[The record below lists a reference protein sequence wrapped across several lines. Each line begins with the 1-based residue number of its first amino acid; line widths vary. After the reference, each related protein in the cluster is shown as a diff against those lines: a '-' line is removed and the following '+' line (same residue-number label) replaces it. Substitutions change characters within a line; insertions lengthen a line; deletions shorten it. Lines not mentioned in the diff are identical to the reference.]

1 MSNSTPLRVAFLG
14 SGAFGLP
21 TLRAMRERFEIPLVV
36 SQPDRP
42 AGRGRETTP
51 TPISAEVKNLGA
63 DAPRL
68 LKVEDV
74 NAPEVFH
81 AFEEAAPDAL
91 LVIAFGQKLGP
102 ELLKWFAINLHASLL
117 PRWRGAAPINRA
129 IMAGDS
135 TTGVSVISLASRM
148 DAGDLHAQR
157 SMAIEPEETAGE
169 LHDRLAEL
177 GVEPVKEVLE
187 RYESG
192 SVECTGQEECNAIN
206 APKLSKREATVRFNQ
221 PADLV
226 RARVHGLN
234 PWPGCDVLVG
244 GEMLRLRRLKSE
256 AAPASK
262 SKDAEPGTMIEAG
275 LVACSEGAVR
285 LLEVQTPGKA
295 PMLWEAHQRGHRLEP
310 GVVCEP
316 IPERTT

>member
-14 SGAFGLP
+14 AGAFGLP

-51 TPISAEVKNLGA
+51 TPISAEINSLGA

-74 NAPEVFH
+74 NVPEVFH

-102 ELLKWFAINLHASLL
+102 ELLKRFFAINLHASLL

-135 TTGVSVISLASRM
+135 TSGVSVISLASRM

-157 SMAIEPEETAGE
+157 STAIEPEETAGE

-192 SVECTGQEECNAIN
+192 SVECSVQEESDAVH
-206 APKLSKREATVRFNQ
+206 APKLSKREATVNFDQ

-244 GEMLRLRRLKSE
+244 GETLRLRRLKSE
-256 AAPASK
+256 ATPAS
-262 SKDAEPGTMIEAG
+262 AGVEPGTMIEAG

-295 PMLWEAHQRGHRLEP
+295 PMLWEAHQRGHRLES